1 MEKTSENT
9 VQVWKNKK
17 IKHWMLIAFFLCFY
31 DIVAVNLSYIFG
43 LFIRFDL
50 TFSAIPK
57 EYMLAYVKFAP
68 IYTAFCVVVFFVFK
82 LYNSLWRFASIGELS
97 RIFLASIV
105 TTIFQAVGIT
115 LLFMRMP
122 VAYYIVGAGTQF
134 VLITAV
140 RFAYRYI
147 TLLRAKQVTNQVAV
161 HNAMVIGAG
170 ASGQMI
176 LKELTMS
183 ERANARPLCIIDD
196 NPNKWGRNIGGV
208 PIVGGRDCIMESVK
222 KYNIDQILF
231 AIPTASP

>member
-1 MEKTSENT
+1 MPLRGGHGVILFIALIERRYVLFMEKTSENT

-105 TTIFQAVGIT
+105 TTIFQTVGIT

-140 RFAYRYI
+140 RFAYRYV

-196 NPNKWGRNIGGV
+196 NPNKWGRNIGGD
-208 PIVGGRDCIMESVK
+208 P
-222 KYNIDQILF
+222 
-231 AIPTASP
+231 